1 MFEFFIHNLTYY
13 ILFYLLFSILFL
25 YFNNKQIIA
34 KYKVMFISFLYIIL
48 SIFSLVFFN
57 FKTID
62 NNKLQSI
69 YLLDYN
75 INYKYKEMNT
85 TYIEYPILKRIEYF
99 KYLNESEKKYLKSY
113 FDYIYQDDN
122 ITYIEYYNMLSR
134 LFHYTDKFFIEEYV
148 KDVK

>member
-1 MFEFFIHNLTYY
+1 
-13 ILFYLLFSILFL
+13 
-25 YFNNKQIIA
+25 
-34 KYKVMFISFLYIIL
+34 
-48 SIFSLVFFN
+48 
-57 FKTID
+57 
-62 NNKLQSI
+62 
-69 YLLDYN
+69 
-75 INYKYKEMNT
+75 MNT

-99 KYLNESEKKYLKSY
+99 QYLNESEKKYLKSY